1 MSVATRLRHGGG
13 LAAWA
18 VHHPIG
24 IVMITLA
31 AAVLGAFS
39 LGRLAVDLLPHII
52 YPEIGIRVLDPGVP
66 AQVMEDRI
74 TRQLEEQLAITEDAV
89 SITSRTTEG
98 RSAVELSFPY
108 GKDIDIALRDA
119 STRLDRARRFLPETI
134 QPPIIFKRDPS
145 QRPILELVVSSA
157 TRDPVALRSWVDDVF
172 SKWFLNLPGVAAAE
186 VGGGVVREIHV
197 LPDQRRLAALG
208 LSPDALATLL
218 DRANR
223 DEPAG
228 RLRMQRQELSGRTA
242 GRFDSLEELRNLP
255 VTLPDGGTVR
265 LGEIAEV
272 RDSHEDEKLR
282 IRYNDVPGIKVSIQK
297 QPTANTVAVANAV
310 AERLEWMR
318 DQRLF
323 PDDVAVAVVGDQSV
337 YVRQA
342 LDNAATAAL
351 SGALLAMGVVY
362 LFLGNLRRTLII
374 GSAIPVAV
382 LVTFFVM
389 DAGGLTL
396 NVMTLGG
403 LAVGIGMLVDN
414 TVVMLENIYRH
425 QRDGENAAEAGIN
438 AACEVNSCIVASTTT
453 NLAAILPF
461 LFIGGLTGLLF
472 RELIVTVSAAI
483 FASMVV
489 ALTLTPALASRV
501 PATGRGAVRRAIDAV
516 MHRLQEGYAR
526 LIDALLARRALQLLV
541 LALFAGGLAAAVPTL
556 LGGKQIFLPDLD
568 NGEIRLRLT
577 GDPGVSLEAMD
588 RHVRRIEA
596 QLRADPAVTGVF
608 TLSGGFVFGRSQYEA
623 ANRATLN
630 VQLVARSARDF
641 SSDEWVRRTKK
652 AVDAQAVPGLNVRI
666 STLGTPGIR
675 VGRGDDD
682 LGVRIQGDDLELLG
696 QLADRLAAELRE
708 IPGLRGIAYSSEEQ
722 RQELAIRVDRDRA
735 AALGLDVAR
744 IGRALRLAVEG
755 TTVSEYLEGD
765 RAFDIRVR
773 LPRSELADPRDLES
787 VLLFTGSEA
796 QPPVHLGDVARISLV
811 AAPAEIQRDGQRRIV
826 EVSASVAGD
835 SDLGAILREVEA
847 KMDALPL
854 PDGYSVYEAGAGKA
868 LQEGRQLGGVLV
880 ALAIF
885 LVFVVMAVQY
895 ESLRNPL
902 VILFSVPFALVGV
915 VLGLKATALPLS
927 MPVWLGMVMLCG
939 IVVNNAIVLVEYIEL
954 VRDGGAGLRK
964 AVVEAARLR
973 LRPILMTT
981 LTTVAGML
989 PLALGLG
996 DGAEM
1001 LRPLAVTIVSGLSFS
1016 LLVSLLLIPV
1026 LYRWL
1031 GARRPAPRPDAPG
1044 ISPTPRG
1051 A

>member
-1 MSVATRLRHGGG
+1 MSVSTRLRHGGG
-13 LAAWA
+13 LAAWS

-31 AAVLGAFS
+31 AAVLGGFA
-39 LGRLAVDLLPHII
+39 LGRLAVDLLPSII

-74 TRQLEEQLAITEDAV
+74 TRQLEEQLAITEDAIA
-89 SITSRTTEG
+89 ITSRTTEG

-119 STRLDRARRFLPETI
+119 STRLDRARRFLPESI

-145 QRPILELVVSSA
+145 QRPILELVVSSS
-157 TRDPVALRSWVDDVF
+157 TRDPVALRTWVDDVF
-172 SKWFLNLPGVAAAE
+172 AKWFLNLPGVAAAE

-208 LSPDALATLL
+208 LSPDDLAELL

-228 RLRMQRQELSGRTA
+228 RLRMQRQELGGRTA
-242 GRFDSLEELRNLP
+242 GRFANLEELRDLP
-255 VTLPDGGTVR
+255 VALPEGGTVR
-265 LGEIAEV
+265 LGQIAEV
-272 RDSHEDEKLR
+272 LDSSEDEKLR
-282 IRYNDVPGIKVSIQK
+282 IRYNDVPGIKISIQK

-310 AERLEWMR
+310 AGRLDWMN

-323 PDDVAVAVVGDQSV
+323 PDDISVSVVGDQSV

-342 LDNAATAAL
+342 LRNAATAAL

-389 DAGGLTL
+389 DVGGLTL

-403 LAVGIGMLVDN
+403 LAVGVGMLVDN

-425 QRDGENAAEAGIN
+425 QRDGENAADAGIN
-438 AACEVNSCIVASTTT
+438 AACEVNSCVVAATST

-472 RELIVTVSAAI
+472 QEMIVTVSAAI

-501 PATGRGAVRRAIDAV
+501 AATGRGSMRQGIDAV
-516 MHRLQEGYAR
+516 MRVLQNGYAR
-526 LIDALLARRALQLLV
+526 FVDALLTRRLLQLLV
-541 LALFAGGLAAAVPTL
+541 VALFAGGLTAAVPTL
-556 LGGKQIFLPDLD
+556 LGGKQVFLPDLD

-577 GDPGVSLEAMD
+577 GDPGMSLEAMD
-588 RHVRRIEA
+588 RHVKRIEA
-596 QLRADPAVTGVF
+596 QLRSDPVVVGVF

-630 VQLVARSARDF
+630 VQLVPRSTRDF
-641 SSDEWVRRTKK
+641 SSDDWVRRTKK
-652 AVDAQAVPGLNVRI
+652 QLDAQAVPGLNVRI
-666 STLGTPGIR
+666 YTRGTPGIR
-675 VGRGDDD
+675 VGRSDDD
-682 LGVRIQGDDLELLG
+682 LGVRIQGDDLELLA
-696 QLADRLAAELRE
+696 QLAHRLADELRDV
-708 IPGLRGIAYSSEEQ
+708 PGLRGIAYSSEEQ

-735 AALGLDVAR
+735 TALGLDVAR
-744 IGRALRLAVEG
+744 IGLAVRLAVEG
-755 TTVSEYLEGD
+755 RVVSEFLEGD

-773 LPRSELADPRDLES
+773 LPRRELVDPRDLES
-787 VLLFTGSEA
+787 VLLFTGNDDR
-796 QPPVHLGDVARISLV
+796 PPVYLGDVAQVSLV
-811 AAPAEIQRDGQRRIV
+811 AAPAEIERDSQRRIV
-826 EVSASVAGD
+826 EVTANVDGD
-835 SDLGAILREVEA
+835 SDLAAILRQVEA

-854 PDGYSVYEAGAGKA
+854 PDGYSIYEAGAGKA
-868 LQEGRQLGGVLV
+868 LKEGRQLGGVLV

-915 VLGLKATALPLS
+915 VLGLKITGLPLS

-954 VRDGGAGLRK
+954 VRDGGAGVRQ
-964 AVVEAARLR
+964 AIVEAARLR

-1016 LLVSLLLIPV
+1016 LLVSLLLVPV

-1031 GARRPAPRPDAPG
+1031 GGNRKAEQSTG
-1044 ISPTPRG
+1044 SPVTT
-1051 A
+1051 

>member
-1 MSVATRLRHGGG
+1 MKPGATPRHGGG
-13 LAAWA
+13 IAAWA

-24 IVMITLA
+24 VVMLTLA
-31 AAVLGAFS
+31 VAVLGAFA
-39 LGRLAVDLLPHII
+39 LGRLAVDLLPNII
-52 YPEIGIRVLDPGVP
+52 YPEIGIRVIDPGVP

-89 SITSRTTEG
+89 AITSRTTEG

-108 GKDIDIALRDA
+108 GKDIDVALRDA
-119 STRLDRARRFLPETI
+119 STRLDRARRFLPDTI
-134 QPPIIFKRDPS
+134 QPPIVFKRDPS
-145 QRPILELVVSSA
+145 QRPILELVVNSRE
-157 TRDPVALRSWVDDVF
+157 RDPVALRTWVDDVF
-172 SKWFLNLPGVAAAE
+172 AKWFLNLPGVAAAE
-186 VGGGVVREIHV
+186 VGGGSVREIQV

-208 LSPDALATLL
+208 LSPDDIAELL

-228 RLRMQRQELSGRTA
+228 RLRMQRHELGGRTA
-242 GRFDSLEELRNLP
+242 GRFASIEELRKLP
-255 VTLPDGGTVR
+255 VPLPDGGSVR
-265 LGEIAEV
+265 LGEVAEV
-272 RDSHEDEKLR
+272 LDGSEDEKLR

-297 QPTANTVAVANAV
+297 QPTANTVAVADAV

-318 DQRLF
+318 EQRLF
-323 PDDVAVAVVGDQSV
+323 PADVAVAVVGDQSV

-342 LDNAATAAL
+342 LRNAAGAAL
-351 SGALLAMGVVY
+351 TGALLAMGVVF

-382 LVTFFVM
+382 LVTFFGM

-396 NVMTLGG
+396 NIMTLGG
-403 LAVGIGMLVDN
+403 LAIGVGMLVDN

-425 QRDGENAAEAGIN
+425 QREGEGKTAAGIN
-438 AACEVNSCIVASTTT
+438 AAREVNSCIVASTST
-453 NLAAILPF
+453 NLAAVLPF

-472 RELIVTVSAAI
+472 REMIVTVSAAI
-483 FASMVV
+483 LASMVV

-501 PATGRGAVRRAIDAV
+501 PATGQGSVRRVIDGV
-516 MHRLQEGYAR
+516 MQRLQNAYAG
-526 LIDALLARRALQLLV
+526 LVGWLLAHRALQALVV
-541 LALFAGGLAAAVPTL
+541 LAFVGALAAAVPGL
-556 LGGKQIFLPDLD
+556 FGGKQIFLPDLD
-568 NGEIRLRLT
+568 NGEVRLRLT
-577 GDPGVSLEAMD
+577 GDPGISLEAMD

-630 VQLVARSARDF
+630 VQLVPRSQREF
-641 SSDEWVRRTKK
+641 TSDDWVRRTK
-652 AVDAQAVPGLNVRI
+652 ATLDAQAVPGLNARI

-675 VGRGDDD
+675 VGSGDDD
-682 LGVRIQGDDLELLG
+682 LGVRIQGDDLEILA
-696 QLADRLAAELRE
+696 QLADRLAADLRT
-708 IPGLRGIAYSSEEQ
+708 ISGLRSIAYSSEEQ
-722 RQELAIRVDRDRA
+722 RQELSISVDRDRA

-744 IGRALRLAVEG
+744 IGLAVRLAVEG
-755 TTVSEYLEGD
+755 RVVTEYLEGD

-773 LPRSELADPRDLES
+773 LPRAELTDPRDLES
-787 VLLFTGSEA
+787 VLLFTGSSER
-796 QPPVHLGDVARISLV
+796 PPVYLGDVARVSLV
-811 AAPAEIQRDGQRRIV
+811 AAPAEIQRDSQRRIV
-826 EVSASVAGD
+826 EVSANVAGD
-835 SDLGAILREVEA
+835 SDLGAILREVQA

-854 PDGYSVYEAGAGKA
+854 PDGYSIYEAGAGKA

-880 ALAIF
+880 ALAVF

-902 VILFSVPFALVGV
+902 VILCSVPFALIGV
-915 VLGLKATALPLS
+915 VLGLRLTGLPLS
-927 MPVWLGMVMLCG
+927 MPVWLGLVMLCG
-939 IVVNNAIVLVEYIEL
+939 IVVNNAIVLVEYVEL
-954 VRDGGAGLRK
+954 VRDAGRDK
-964 AVVEAARLR
+964 VAAIVEAARLR

-989 PLALGLG
+989 PLALGVG

-1016 LLVSLLLIPV
+1016 LLVSLLLVPV
-1026 LYRWL
+1026 IYRWL
-1031 GARRPAPRPDAPG
+1031 GARDAELPEALPA
-1044 ISPTPRG
+1044 SG
-1051 A
+1051 AG

>member
-24 IVMITLA
+24 VVMITLA
-31 AAVLGAFS
+31 VSVLGAFA
-39 LGRLAVDLLPHII
+39 LGRLAVDLLPNII
-52 YPEIGIRVLDPGVP
+52 YPEIGIRVLDSGVP
-66 AQVMEDRI
+66 AQVMEDQI
-74 TRQLEEQLAITEDAV
+74 TRQLEEQLAITEDAIA
-89 SITSRTTEG
+89 ITSRTTEG

-108 GKDIDIALRDA
+108 GKDIDVALRDA

-134 QPPIIFKRDPS
+134 QPPIVFKRDPS
-145 QRPILELVVSSA
+145 QRPILELVVSSTA
-157 TRDPVALRSWVDDVF
+157 RDPVALRTWVDDVF
-172 SKWFLNLPGVAAAE
+172 AKWFLNLPGVAAAE

-208 LSPDALATLL
+208 VSPDALATLL

-228 RLRMQRQELSGRTA
+228 RLRMQRQELGGRTA
-242 GRFDSLEELRNLP
+242 GRFTSIDELRQLP
-255 VTLPDGGTVR
+255 VPLPDGGSVR

-272 RDSHEDEKLR
+272 LDTHEDEKLR

-297 QPTANTVAVANAV
+297 QPTANTVAVADAV
-310 AERLEWMR
+310 AERIDWMR
-318 DQRLF
+318 EQRLF
-323 PDDVAVAVVGDQSV
+323 PDDVDVTVVGDQSV

-342 LDNAATAAL
+342 LRNAATAAV
-351 SGALLAMGVVY
+351 SGALLAMAVVY

-396 NVMTLGG
+396 NIMTLGG
-403 LAVGIGMLVDN
+403 LAVGIGLLVDN

-425 QRDGENAAEAGIN
+425 QREGENAADAGIH
-438 AACEVNSCIVASTTT
+438 AASEVNSCIVAATST
-453 NLAAILPF
+453 NLAAVLPF
-461 LFIGGLTGLLF
+461 LFIGGLTGLIF
-472 RELIVTVSAAI
+472 RELIITVSAAI

-501 PATGRGAVRRAIDAV
+501 PATGHGRVR
-516 MHRLQEGYAR
+516 R
-526 LIDALLARRALQLLV
+526 LIDGVMRRLQDGYAGLVAGLLDHRLLQALVALL
-541 LALFAGGLAAAVPTL
+541 FAAALATAAPTL

-577 GDPGVSLEAMD
+577 GDPGVSLETMD

-596 QLRADPAVTGVF
+596 QLRADPLVTGVF
-608 TLSGGFVFGRSQYEA
+608 TLSGGFVFGRSQFEA

-630 VQLVARSARDF
+630 VQLIPRSQRDIT
-641 SSDEWVRRTKK
+641 SDDWVRQTKQTL
-652 AVDAQAVPGLNVRI
+652 DAQAVPGLNARL

-675 VGRGDDD
+675 VGSGDDD
-682 LGVRIQGDDLELLG
+682 LGVRIQGDDLEVLA
-696 QLADRLAAELRE
+696 QLADRLANDLRD
-708 IPGLRGIAYSSEEQ
+708 IPGLRSIAYSSEEQ

-744 IGRALRLAVEG
+744 IGLAMRMAIEG
-755 TTVSEYLEGD
+755 AVVTEYLQGD
-765 RAFDIRVR
+765 RAFDVRLR
-773 LPRSELADPRDLES
+773 LPRSELNDPRDLES
-787 VLLFTGSEA
+787 VLLFTGSDDR
-796 QPPVHLGDVARISLV
+796 PPVYLGDVARVNLV
-811 AAPAEIQRDGQRRIV
+811 AAPAEIQRDAQRRIV

-835 SDLGAILREVEA
+835 VDLGAILRQVEA
-847 KMDALPL
+847 RMAALPL
-854 PDGYSVYEAGAGKA
+854 PDGYSIYEAGAGKA
-868 LQEGRQLGGVLV
+868 LKEGRQLGGVLV
-880 ALAIF
+880 GLAIF
-885 LVFVVMAVQY
+885 LVFAVMAVQY

-902 VILFSVPFALVGV
+902 VILVSVPFAVIGV
-915 VLGLKATALPLS
+915 VLGLRLTGLPLS
-927 MPVWLGMVMLCG
+927 MPVWLGLVMLCG

-954 VRDGGAGLRK
+954 VRDRGVALQ
-964 AVVEAARLR
+964 AAIVEAARLR

-981 LTTVAGML
+981 LTTVAGMS
-989 PLALGLG
+989 PLAVGFG

-1016 LLVSLLLIPV
+1016 LLVSLLLVPLI
-1026 LYRWL
+1026 YRQF
-1031 GARRPAPRPDAPG
+1031 ASPRHATLTG
-1044 ISPTPRG
+1044 EQVT

>member
-24 IVMITLA
+24 VVMITLA
-31 AAVLGAFS
+31 VSVLGAFT

-52 YPEIGIRVLDPGVP
+52 YPEIGIRVLDSGVP

-74 TRQLEEQLAITEDAV
+74 TRQLEEQLAITEDAIA
-89 SITSRTTEG
+89 ITSRTTEG
-98 RSAVELSFPY
+98 RSAVELAFPY
-108 GKDIDIALRDA
+108 GKDIDVALRDA

-157 TRDPVALRSWVDDVF
+157 TRDPVALRTWVDDVF
-172 SKWFLNLPGVAAAE
+172 AKWFLNLPGVAAAE

-208 LSPDALATLL
+208 VSPDALAALL

-228 RLRMQRQELSGRTA
+228 RLRMQRQELGGRTA
-242 GRFDSLEELRNLP
+242 GRFTSIDELRQLP
-255 VTLPDGGTVR
+255 VPLPDGGSVR
-265 LGEIAEV
+265 LGEVAEV
-272 RDSHEDEKLR
+272 LDTHEDERLR

-310 AERLEWMR
+310 AERLDWMR
-318 DQRLF
+318 EQRLF
-323 PDDVAVAVVGDQSV
+323 PDDIGVTVVGDQSV

-342 LDNAATAAL
+342 LRNAATAAL
-351 SGALLAMGVVY
+351 SGALLAMAVVY

-396 NVMTLGG
+396 NIMTLGG
-403 LAVGIGMLVDN
+403 LAVGIGLLVDN

-425 QRDGENAAEAGIN
+425 QREGENAADAGIN
-438 AACEVNSCIVASTTT
+438 AACEVNSCIVASTST
-453 NLAAILPF
+453 NLAAVLPF
-461 LFIGGLTGLLF
+461 LFIGGLTGLIF
-472 RELIVTVSAAI
+472 RELIITVSAAI

-501 PATGRGAVRRAIDAV
+501 PATGHGRVR
-516 MHRLQEGYAR
+516 R
-526 LIDALLARRALQLLV
+526 LIDGIMRRLQDGYAWLVARLLDHRMLQALVALL
-541 LALFAGGLAAAVPTL
+541 FAAALAIAAPTL

-577 GDPGVSLEAMD
+577 GDPGVSLESMD

-596 QLRADPAVTGVF
+596 QLRADPLVTGIF
-608 TLSGGFVFGRSQYEA
+608 TLSGGFVFGRSQHEA

-630 VQLVARSARDF
+630 VQLLPRSQRDI
-641 SSDEWVRRTKK
+641 SSDDWVRKTKQ
-652 AVDAQAVPGLNVRI
+652 ALDAQAVPGLNVRL

-682 LGVRIQGDDLELLG
+682 LGVRIQGDDLEVLA
-696 QLADRLAAELRE
+696 QLADRLANELRE
-708 IPGLRGIAYSSEEQ
+708 IPGLRSIAYSSEEQ

-735 AALGLDVAR
+735 TALGLDVAL
-744 IGRALRLAVEG
+744 IGLAMRMAIEG
-755 TTVSEYLEGD
+755 AVVTEYLQGD
-765 RAFDIRVR
+765 RAFDVRLR
-773 LPRSELADPRDLES
+773 LPRSELNDPRDLES
-787 VLLFTGSEA
+787 VLLFTGSDDR
-796 QPPVHLGDVARISLV
+796 PPVYLGDVARVSLV
-811 AAPAEIQRDGQRRIV
+811 AAPAEIQRDAQRRIV

-835 SDLGAILREVEA
+835 VDLGAILRQVEERMA
-847 KMDALPL
+847 ALPL

-868 LQEGRQLGGVLV
+868 LKEGRQLGGVLV
-880 ALAIF
+880 GLAIF
-885 LVFVVMAVQY
+885 LVFTVMAVQY

-902 VILFSVPFALVGV
+902 VILFSVPFALIGV
-915 VLGLKATALPLS
+915 VLGLRLTGLPLS
-927 MPVWLGMVMLCG
+927 MPVWLGLVMLCG

-954 VRDGGAGLRK
+954 VRDRGVALQ
-964 AVVEAARLR
+964 AAIVEAARLR

-989 PLALGLG
+989 PLAVGFG

-1016 LLVSLLLIPV
+1016 LLVSLLLVPL
-1026 LYRWL
+1026 LYRL
-1031 GARRPAPRPDAPG
+1031 FASPRHATLAG
-1044 ISPTPRG
+1044 EQVT